1 MAPKYA
7 KLRGKIVEKYGTI
20 EEFRKLLGISAVSV
34 SKKLNG
40 VTGFSQADIL
50 KWSDLL
56 GIEIEDVGSY
66 FFDSKV

>member
-1 MAPKYA
+1 MALKYA

-20 EEFRKLLGISAVSV
+20 EEFRKVLGISKVTA

-40 VTGFSQADIL
+40 ATGFSQADIL
-50 KWSDLL
+50 RWSDLL
-56 GIEIEDVGSY
+56 DIEIEDVGSY